1 MALRPTP
8 RARGT
13 EIRMELIQPFINA
26 ADAVLAQGLQCPISM
41 ANLSMEEEA
50 YRRKGW
56 AALIWVTG
64 DIEGRIVIDLDP
76 DTAVRVAS
84 RFAGAELPESD
95 DLVRETVCE
104 LANQVIGNAVTS
116 LNDQGFHFRV
126 HPPVL
131 HTSDHGPKS
140 TEDTE
145 ALVICFETCIGNV
158 FMNIALRHNSSRQLE
173 QAATVGQSD

>member
-1 MALRPTP
+1 MK
-8 RARGT
+8 
-13 EIRMELIQPFINA
+13 MELIQPFINA
-26 ADAVLAQGLQCPISM
+26 ADAVLAQGLQCPMSVG
-41 ANLSMEEEA
+41 NLSMDQEA
-50 YRRKGW
+50 YRRKGV

-76 DTAVRVAS
+76 QTAVRVAS
-84 RFAGAELPESD
+84 KFAGAELPASD
-95 DLVRETVCE
+95 ELVRETVCE

-140 TEDTE
+140 SEDTE
-145 ALVICFETCIGNV
+145 ALVICFETPVGNV
-158 FMNIALRHNSSRQLE
+158 FLNIALRQSASRE
-173 QAATVGQSD
+173 PERAAAVGQ